1 MHRTVSEMNGSLT
14 VSASEF
20 VREGPCKA
28 SLSMSLCSSVRD
40 DKAAFKCL
48 VQPNGDGRLRF
59 VGVAIAVCT
68 AQRGRLV
75 LSDVDTCKRERT
87 SRILSSAEV
96 AAMRCRT
103 KVTNCQ
109 Q

>member
-1 MHRTVSEMNGSLT
+1 MNGSRT

-48 VQPNGDGRLRF
+48 VQPNGDGWL
-59 VGVAIAVCT
+59 
-68 AQRGRLV
+68 RLV
-75 LSDVDTCKRERT
+75 DARMSEIKNGGLDQYG
-87 SRILSSAEV
+87 
-96 AAMRCRT
+96 
-103 KVTNCQ
+103 KV
-109 Q
+109 